1 MAIDLTLIDFLHE
14 IEEPD
19 VAADRDKTLKA
30 CLLARVQTTNNCTQT
45 TANMVDFHV
54 SFNMA
59 MVIAAVLG
67 ELVSVLFFNH
77 HSAWGRQIGDRFL
90 ITALVQYFTIRSW
103 EDAAILAMWL
113 ALVYLTLEAPHVVHD
128 HRSFS
133 YFFVHALHKFAVLFV
148 MIFALFHFKNY

>member
-1 MAIDLTLIDFLHE
+1 
-14 IEEPD
+14 
-19 VAADRDKTLKA
+19 
-30 CLLARVQTTNNCTQT
+30 
-45 TANMVDFHV
+45 MVDFHV

-90 ITALVQYFTIRSW
+90 ITALVCDGILVVILKWIMEQYFTIRSW